1 MSIVVNILNIIVIA
15 LFGMTV
21 IHFYNRYTEYFFAML
36 IAVVYWAQ
44 LLVSSAYIETGI
56 YLMDIGK
63 DSYPTGVTIR
73 LFLMIEIYLWSCST
87 WQENTP

>member
-36 IAVVYWAQ
+36 
-44 LLVSSAYIETGI
+44 LLRLFIGLNFSFRVHISRLAYI
-56 YLMDIGK
+56 
-63 DSYPTGVTIR
+63 
-73 LFLMIEIYLWSCST
+73 
-87 WQENTP
+87 